1 MEKSQDLK
9 CGFIERLQYYMNDKG
24 INDNQMTVKAGLSV
38 GLLGKAKSTGKG
50 MSSMNIEKILLAYP
64 DLSPRWLLTGEGS
77 MLCSDSSGTISGDI
91 SNSAVSTAG
100 PAINTVGQHSVE
112 LQTENHH
119 LQQRIADLERLL
131 DEKERLISILLS
143 KQ

>member
-1 MEKSQDLK
+1 MEQKN
-9 CGFIERLQYYMNDKG
+9 E
-24 INDNQMTVKAGLSV
+24 LSV
-38 GLLGKAKSTGKG
+38 RFMQAYEYLLKNKVVNDRKDFANRLGIS
-50 MSSMNIEKILLAYP
+50 SSMITEISKGRSNVGVAAIQNIVLQFDI
-64 DLSPRWLLTGEGS
+64 SPSWLLTGSGS

-119 LQQRIADLERLL
+119 LQQRISDLERLL

>member
-1 MEKSQDLK
+1 MEKSQDLR

-77 MLCSDSSGTISGDI
+77 MLCSDSSNTISGDI

>member
-1 MEKSQDLK
+1 MVLDRIKKYIDFK
-9 CGFIERLQYYMNDKG
+9 GVTIAAFERS
-24 INDNQMTVKAGLSV
+24 I
-38 GLLGKAKSTGKG
+38 G
-50 MSSMNIEKILLAYP
+50 MSNASFGKSLKNKGAIGSDKIEKILSVYP
-64 DLSPRWLLTGEGS
+64 DLSPTWLLTGSGS
-77 MLCSDSSGTISGDI
+77 MLLSNGSNTISGDI

-119 LQQRIADLERLL
+119 LQQRITDLERLL

>member
-1 MEKSQDLK
+1 MVLDRIKKYIDFK
-9 CGFIERLQYYMNDKG
+9 GVTIAAFERS
-24 INDNQMTVKAGLSV
+24 I
-38 GLLGKAKSTGKG
+38 G
-50 MSSMNIEKILLAYP
+50 MSNASFGKSLKNKGAIGSDKIEKILSVYP
-64 DLSPRWLLTGEGS
+64 DLSPSWLLTGEGS

>member
-77 MLCSDSSGTISGDI
+77 MLCSDSSNTISGDI

-119 LQQRIADLERLL
+119 LQ
-131 DEKERLISILLS
+131 
-143 KQ
+143 

>member
-1 MEKSQDLK
+1 MVLDRIKKYID
-9 CGFIERLQYYMNDKG
+9 FKG
-24 INDNQMTVKAGLSV
+24 V
-38 GLLGKAKSTGKG
+38 
-50 MSSMNIEKILLAYP
+50 
-64 DLSPRWLLTGEGS
+64 
-77 MLCSDSSGTISGDI
+77 TII

>member
-1 MEKSQDLK
+1 MVLDRIKKYIDFK
-9 CGFIERLQYYMNDKG
+9 GVTIAAFERS
-24 INDNQMTVKAGLSV
+24 I
-38 GLLGKAKSTGKG
+38 G
-50 MSSMNIEKILLAYP
+50 MSNASFGKSLKNKGAIGSDKIEKILSVYP
-64 DLSPRWLLTGEGS
+64 DLSPTWLLTGSGS

>member
-1 MEKSQDLK
+1 MVLDRIKKYIDFK
-9 CGFIERLQYYMNDKG
+9 GVTIAAFERS
-24 INDNQMTVKAGLSV
+24 I
-38 GLLGKAKSTGKG
+38 G
-50 MSSMNIEKILLAYP
+50 MSNASFGKSLKNKGAIGSDKIEKILSVSP
-64 DLSPRWLLTGEGS
+64 DLSPTWLLTGSGS
-77 MLCSDSSGTISGDI
+77 MLLSNGSNTISGDI

-119 LQQRIADLERLL
+119 LQQRITDLERLL

>member
-50 MSSMNIEKILLAYP
+50 MSSINIEKILLAYP

>member
-1 MEKSQDLK
+1 MENILSRIQEIASSEGITIGAL
-9 CGFIERLQYYMNDKG
+9 ERSIGASKG
-24 INDNQMTVKAGLSV
+24 VLSRAINNGTDIQSKWIRNLVEKYPHY
-38 GLLGKAKSTGKG
+38 ST
-50 MSSMNIEKILLAYP
+50 
-64 DLSPRWLLTGEGS
+64 RWLLTGSGERLLSNGS
-77 MLCSDSSGTISGDI
+77 NTISGDI

-100 PAINTVGQHSVE
+100 PPINTVGQHSAE

-119 LQQRIADLERLL
+119 LQQRITDLERLL

>member
-1 MEKSQDLK
+1 MVLDRIKKYIDFK
-9 CGFIERLQYYMNDKG
+9 GVTIAAFERS
-24 INDNQMTVKAGLSV
+24 I
-38 GLLGKAKSTGKG
+38 G
-50 MSSMNIEKILLAYP
+50 MSNASFGKSLKNKGAIGSDKIEKILSVYP
-64 DLSPRWLLTGEGS
+64 DLSPTWLLTGSGS
-77 MLCSDSSGTISGDI
+77 MLLSNGSNTISGDI

>member
-1 MEKSQDLK
+1 MVLDRIKKYIDFK
-9 CGFIERLQYYMNDKG
+9 GVTIAAFERS
-24 INDNQMTVKAGLSV
+24 I
-38 GLLGKAKSTGKG
+38 G
-50 MSSMNIEKILLAYP
+50 MSNASFGKSLKNKGAIGSDKIEKILSVYP
-64 DLSPRWLLTGEGS
+64 DLSPTWLLTGSGS
-77 MLCSDSSGTISGDI
+77 MLLSNGSNTISGDI

-119 LQQRIADLERLL
+119 LQQRISDLERLL

>member
-1 MEKSQDLK
+1 MVLDRIKKYIDFK
-9 CGFIERLQYYMNDKG
+9 GVTIAAFERS
-24 INDNQMTVKAGLSV
+24 I
-38 GLLGKAKSTGKG
+38 G
-50 MSSMNIEKILLAYP
+50 MSNASFGKSLKNKGAIGSDKIEKILSVYP
-64 DLSPRWLLTGEGS
+64 DLSPTWLLTGSGS
-77 MLCSDSSGTISGDI
+77 MLCSDTSGTISGDI

>member
-1 MEKSQDLK
+1 
-9 CGFIERLQYYMNDKG
+9 
-24 INDNQMTVKAGLSV
+24 
-38 GLLGKAKSTGKG
+38 
-50 MSSMNIEKILLAYP
+50 MNIEKILLAYP

-119 LQQRIADLERLL
+119 LQQRISDLERLL

>member
-77 MLCSDSSGTISGDI
+77 MLCSDSSNTISGDI

>member
-1 MEKSQDLK
+1 
-9 CGFIERLQYYMNDKG
+9 
-24 INDNQMTVKAGLSV
+24 
-38 GLLGKAKSTGKG
+38 
-50 MSSMNIEKILLAYP
+50 
-64 DLSPRWLLTGEGS
+64 

-91 SNSAVSTAG
+91 SNSAVSTA
-100 PAINTVGQHSVE
+100 GQHSVE

>member
-1 MEKSQDLK
+1 MSNASFGKSLK
-9 CGFIERLQYYMNDKG
+9 NKGAIGSDK
-24 INDNQMTVKAGLSV
+24 
-38 GLLGKAKSTGKG
+38 
-50 MSSMNIEKILLAYP
+50 IEKILSVYP
-64 DLSPRWLLTGEGS
+64 DLSPTWLLTGSGS